1 MLFDRKRR
9 ISYERT
15 RRPLSDDRRRA
26 YEAPALEAIGHWR
39 ALTLQQTVPIT
50 MYPHVS
56 PELHEN
62 DPV

>member
-9 ISYERT
+9 ISYEKA

-26 YEAPALEAIGHWR
+26 YEAPALENIGRWS

-50 MYPHVS
+50 MYPGALPGHDGSDAV
-56 PELHEN
+56 
-62 DPV
+62 